1 MILDSLFRIAA
12 HDFRVNGKL
21 PDYVHIR
28 RKGGFHRD
36 YHIREVVALASKVC
50 GLKKTVGIK
59 REKNAVGILRKAARI
74 MHELRLMS
82 PICGFVLNDLP
93 KTKITGNVRV
103 GDLRPE
109 TSNVVGM
116 ARVRLEAAMN
126 GSAKDVV
133 LRPEHRYAAVE
144 LAKKTDIFV
153 VETDI
158 QSARLQDFLA
168 RANLTSAVVTHET
181 IKDYYDPMP
190 VSDEGGEWS
199 EPLIANS

>member
-21 PDYVHIR
+21 PEYVHIR

-59 REKNAVGILRKAARI
+59 REKNALGILRKAARI
-74 MHELRLMS
+74 MHEQRLLS
-82 PICGFVLNDLP
+82 PVCGYVLTDLP
-93 KTKITGNVRV
+93 KTKITGNVKV
-103 GDLRPE
+103 GDLR
-109 TSNVVGM
+109 SASCNVVGM

-126 GSAKDVV
+126 NTAKETV

-144 LAKKTDIFV
+144 MAKQTDIFV
-153 VETDI
+153 VDTDI

-168 RANLTSAVVTHET
+168 RANLSSVVVTHED
-181 IKDYYDPMP
+181 IKDFYE
-190 VSDEGGEWS
+190 VSPEAREDWS

>member
-21 PDYVHIR
+21 PEHVHIR

-59 REKNAVGILRKAARI
+59 REKNALGILRKAARI
-74 MHELRLMS
+74 MHEQRLLS
-82 PICGFVLNDLP
+82 PVCGYVVNDMP
-93 KTKITGNVRV
+93 KTKITGNIRV
-103 GDLRPE
+103 GDLRKE
-109 TSNVVGM
+109 TCNVSGM
-116 ARVRLEAAMN
+116 ARVRFEAAMN
-126 GSAKDVV
+126 NTAKETI

-144 LAKKTDIFV
+144 LANKLDIFIV
-153 VETDI
+153 DTDI

-168 RANLTSAVVTHET
+168 RGNLPTVVVTHED
-181 IKDYYDPMP
+181 IKDFYDPMP
-190 VSDEGGEWS
+190 APVEGDWS